1 MTRGIGDS
9 MALKRA
15 CHDNRIHSKLAPEGK
30 QARAIYDAVEQARVE
45 AIGSRA
51 MLGVADNIGSMLEDK
66 YAKANLADVKDQADA
81 PIEEAIALMVREK
94 LTGRPAPKSGE
105 RMVNL
110 WRKWVE
116 EKASADLDG
125 LAAKLDDQNAFAR
138 VVRDML
144 ASMEMAE
151 ELGDD
156 QESEDTED
164 SDDDQPQGEEK
175 SEEGGEDD
183 SGSDDSQSEDAE
195 PSAEDQEAGETDAA
209 DATSDEMTDEDDPDA
224 ETPGEAKRPDN
235 PFTNL
240 PKEID
245 YKVFSTAFDETVGAE
260 ELCEEEELDRLRAFL
275 DKQLSNLQGVVGRL
289 ANRLQRRLMAQQ
301 NRSWDFDLEEGYLDP
316 ARLVRVVID
325 PMQPLSFKQERDTK
339 FRDTVV
345 TLVLDNSGS
354 MRGRPITVAATCADI
369 LARTLERCGVSV
381 EILGFTT
388 RAWKGG
394 QAREKWLKDGKPP
407 NPGRLNDLRHIIY
420 KSADMPWRRA
430 RRNLGL
436 MMREGLLKENID
448 GEALL
453 WAHNRLIARPE
464 QRKILM
470 MISDGAPVDDSTLSV
485 NPGNYLERHLR
496 AVIEL
501 IESRSPVELLAIG
514 IGHDV
519 TRYYRRAVT
528 IVDAEELAG
537 AMTEQL
543 ASLFGEESATRH
555 PPRRP
560 AARRMTPPSLR
571 LRNWLGGFAALALI
585 SVLGLANSG
594 DAGSAPL
601 DRITVNAR
609 PITQFRIGR
618 DERQFGPLE
627 FVGGLEMTANSRHFG
642 AISAFRFTSPGSNF
656 VGVADTGFWFFG
668 KLVHDAAQKPAG
680 IADFRM
686 EQMVDASGQTF
697 ARKWE
702 VDAEGLAV
710 KDGIATVGFERNHRI
725 AQFRIEPGKMG
736 PAIRNLDFL
745 VPVG

>member
-1 MTRGIGDS
+1 MAGPGDNTRNKSKTGSEADSFKRAVTVCMRAIAGDKEMEVGFAKDRPALAGSRARLPELPKKASKTDIAITRGLGDS

-15 CHDNRIHSKLAPEGK
+15 CHDQRIHTKLAPEGK
-30 QARAIYDAVEQARVE
+30 AARAIYDAVEQARVE

-51 MLGVADNIGSMLEDK
+51 MQGVADNIGSMLEDK
-66 YAKANLADVKDQADA
+66 YAKANLIDVKDKADA
-81 PIEEAIALMVREK
+81 PIEEALALMVREK
-94 LTGRPAPKSGE
+94 LTGRSIPKSGE
-105 RMVNL
+105 RLVEL
-110 WRKWVE
+110 WRPWVE
-116 EKASADLDG
+116 EKAKADLDG
-125 LAAKLDDQNAFAR
+125 LSAKLDDQQAFAR
-138 VVRDML
+138 VVREML

-156 QESEDTED
+156 QETED
-164 SDDDQPQGEEK
+164 SEDNDDNQPQGEEQ
-175 SEEGGEDD
+175 SEEGGEED
-183 SGSDDSQSEDAE
+183 SGSEQSQSEDAE
-195 PSAEDQEAGETDAA
+195 ASADDEQSSETEAS
-209 DATSDEMTDEDDPDA
+209 DATADDLSDDDDADA
-224 ETPGEAKRPDN
+224 ETPGEARRNDN

-245 YKVFSTAFDETVGAE
+245 YKVFTTAFDETVGAE

-275 DKQLSNLQGVVGRL
+275 DKQLANLSGVVGRL

-420 KSADMPWRRA
+420 KSADHPWRRA

-501 IESRSPVELLAIG
+501 IETRSPVELLAIG

-543 ASLFGEESATRH
+543 ASLFAEESARDTRRGGM
-555 PPRRP
+555 RR
-560 AARRMTPPSLR
+560 
-571 LRNWLGGFAALALI
+571 
-585 SVLGLANSG
+585 
-594 DAGSAPL
+594 AG
-601 DRITVNAR
+601 
-609 PITQFRIGR
+609 
-618 DERQFGPLE
+618 
-627 FVGGLEMTANSRHFG
+627 
-642 AISAFRFTSPGSNF
+642 
-656 VGVADTGFWFFG
+656 
-668 KLVHDAAQKPAG
+668 
-680 IADFRM
+680 
-686 EQMVDASGQTF
+686 
-697 ARKWE
+697 
-702 VDAEGLAV
+702 
-710 KDGIATVGFERNHRI
+710 
-725 AQFRIEPGKMG
+725 
-736 PAIRNLDFL
+736 
-745 VPVG
+745 

>member
-1 MTRGIGDS
+1 MAGPGDNTRNKSKTGAENDSFKRAVTVCMRAIAGDKDLEVGFAKDRPALAGSRARLPELPKKASKADIAITRGLGDS

-15 CHDNRIHSKLAPEGK
+15 CHDARIHTRLAPEGK

-51 MLGVADNIGSMLEDK
+51 MQGVADNIGSMLEDK
-66 YAKANLADVKDQADA
+66 YARANLIDVKDKADA
-81 PIEEAIALMVREK
+81 PIEEALALMVREK
-94 LTGRPAPKSGE
+94 LTGRAVPKSGE
-105 RMVNL
+105 RLVDL
-110 WRKWVE
+110 WRPWVE

-125 LAAKLDDQNAFAR
+125 LSAKLDDQQAFAR
-138 VVRDML
+138 VVREML

-156 QESEDTED
+156 QETED
-164 SDDDQPQGEEK
+164 SEDNDENQPQGEEQ

-183 SGSDDSQSEDAE
+183 SGSEQSQSEDTEASSDDE
-195 PSAEDQEAGETDAA
+195 QSAETEAS
-209 DATSDEMTDEDDPDA
+209 DATAEDLSDDDDADA
-224 ETPGEAKRPDN
+224 ETPGEARRNDN

-245 YKVFSTAFDETVGAE
+245 YKVFTTAFDETVGAE

-275 DKQLSNLQGVVGRL
+275 DKQLANLSGVVGRL

-345 TLVLDNSGS
+345 SLVLDNSGS

-394 QAREKWLKDGKPP
+394 QAREKWLKEGKPP

-420 KSADMPWRRA
+420 KSADHPWRRA

-496 AVIEL
+496 AIIEL
-501 IESRSPVELLAIG
+501 IETRSPVELLAIG

-543 ASLFGEESATRH
+543 ASLFAEETVRDTRRGGM
-555 PPRRP
+555 RR
-560 AARRMTPPSLR
+560 
-571 LRNWLGGFAALALI
+571 
-585 SVLGLANSG
+585 
-594 DAGSAPL
+594 AG
-601 DRITVNAR
+601 
-609 PITQFRIGR
+609 
-618 DERQFGPLE
+618 
-627 FVGGLEMTANSRHFG
+627 
-642 AISAFRFTSPGSNF
+642 
-656 VGVADTGFWFFG
+656 
-668 KLVHDAAQKPAG
+668 
-680 IADFRM
+680 
-686 EQMVDASGQTF
+686 
-697 ARKWE
+697 
-702 VDAEGLAV
+702 
-710 KDGIATVGFERNHRI
+710 
-725 AQFRIEPGKMG
+725 
-736 PAIRNLDFL
+736 
-745 VPVG
+745 